1 MSDRVLVVDDDA
13 QMRKAVT
20 NALSARGYEVLMA
33 GSGEVALELAAE
45 EDLDLLLLD
54 LGLPGIEG
62 HEVINRLRAWSEIP
76 VIVISVRESQ
86 EEKVAALDAGADD
99 FVTKPFGMK
108 ELLAR
113 MRAVR
118 RRTTTEDSAEP
129 MLHFGDLQI
138 DVAKKLVTLEGEAIH
153 LTPTEYRLLEA
164 MATNPGK
171 LLTHNW
177 LLRKVWGAG
186 YGTESNYLRLFV
198 RQLRQKLRDTPS
210 RPRWIT
216 TEPGLGYRW
225 LPESATSSAH
235 QEKSQ
240 EPRGPRTR
248 HGEHL

>member
-1 MSDRVLVVDDDA
+1 MPERVLVVDDDS

-20 NALSARGYEVLMA
+20 NALSARGYEVLTA
-33 GSGEVALELAAE
+33 GNGETALSLAAE
-45 EDLDLLLLD
+45 EDLDLVLLD

-62 HEVINRLRAWSEIP
+62 HEVIERLRAWSELP

-118 RRTTTEDSAEP
+118 RRAVSEEEP
-129 MLHFGDLQI
+129 ETVLRFGDLEL
-138 DVAKKLVTLEGEAIH
+138 DLLKKRVRLEDEPIH
-153 LTPTEYRLLEA
+153 LTPTEYRLLES

-171 LLTHNW
+171 LLTHSW
-177 LLRKVWGAG
+177 LLRKVWGPG

-198 RQLRQKLRDTPS
+198 RQLRQKLKDSPS
-210 RPRWIT
+210 EPRWIT

-225 LPESATSSAH
+225 LVESDI
-235 QEKSQ
+235 
-240 EPRGPRTR
+240 R
-248 HGEHL
+248 